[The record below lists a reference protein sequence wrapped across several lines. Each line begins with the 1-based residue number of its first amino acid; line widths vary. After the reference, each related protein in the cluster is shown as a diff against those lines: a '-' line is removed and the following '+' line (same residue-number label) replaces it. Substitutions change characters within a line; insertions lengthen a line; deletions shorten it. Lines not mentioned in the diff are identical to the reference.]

1 MSLDVHICKIISHKK
16 IAPDVYDVTVFSP
29 EIAKAAKPGQFLHIK
44 CGDEISM
51 PLRRPISICSASAET
66 VRFIYQ
72 VKGKGTEALTKENDS
87 LDILGPLGH
96 GFIIDNSA
104 FKKPAVIGG
113 GIGAYPL
120 LFLTQQLQNA
130 SVFMGFRTKE
140 LVTLE
145 DDFKMAAKEVK
156 IATDDGS
163 YGYHGFSIDLLKETL
178 GAGDADIV
186 YCCGPKPMLKAVAEL
201 CESLNV
207 KCQVSL
213 EERMGCGIGACLTC
227 SCETKTEGTWKYKRV
242 CKNGPVFWSDE
253 VVL

>member
-1 MSLDVHICKIISHKK
+1 MSLDTYICKILSHKE
-16 IAPDVYDVTVFSP
+16 IAPNVHDVTVHSP
-29 EIAKAAKPGQFLHIK
+29 EIAKNAVPGQFLHIK
-44 CGDEISM
+44 CGDEIAM
-51 PLRRPISICSASAET
+51 PLRRPISICSAGGEN

-72 VKGKGTEALTKENDS
+72 VKGKGTEALTKIEDT
-87 LDILGPLGH
+87 LDIIGPVGQ
-96 GFIIDNSA
+96 GFTIDNETY
-104 FKKPAVIGG
+104 KKPAVIGG

-120 LFLTQQLQNA
+120 LFLTQKLDNA

-145 DDFKMAAKEVK
+145 EDFRACSKNVK

-163 YGYHGFSIDLLKETL
+163 YGYKGYVASAMEKYLDENEC
-178 GAGDADIV
+178 DII
-186 YCCGPKPMLKAVAEL
+186 YCCGPKPMLKAVSEL
-201 CESLNV
+201 ALKYNI

-253 VVL
+253 VIL

>member
-1 MSLDVHICKIISHKK
+1 MSLDACICKILSKRE
-16 IAPDVYDVTVFSP
+16 IAPNVFDVTVEAP
-29 EIAKAAKPGQFLHIK
+29 EIAKNAVPGQFLHIK
-44 CGDEISM
+44 CGDEIAM
-51 PLRRPISICSASAET
+51 PLRRPISICSAGGSW
-66 VRFIYQ
+66 VRFIFQ
-72 VKGKGTEALTKENDS
+72 VKGKGTEALAKIDDE
-87 LDILGPLGH
+87 LDIIGPIGQ
-96 GFIIDNSA
+96 GFTIDNEKY
-104 FKKPAVIGG
+104 KKPAVIGG

-120 LFLTQQLQNA
+120 LYLTQKLKN
-130 SVFMGFRTKE
+130 STVYMGFRTKE

-145 DDFKMAAKEVK
+145 EDFKLASSDVK

-163 YGYHGFSIDLLKETL
+163 YGYGGFSIDLLK
-178 GAGDADIV
+178 DDIKKGEV
-186 YCCGPKPMLKAVAEL
+186 DIIYCCGPKPMLKAVKELAES
-201 CESLNV
+201 EGI

>member
-1 MSLDVHICKIISHKK
+1 MSSNVHICKILSSKE
-16 IAPDVYDVTVFSP
+16 IAPNVIDVTVYTP
-29 EIAKAAKPGQFLHIK
+29 EIAKAALPGQFLHIK
-44 CGDEISM
+44 CGDEIAM
-51 PLRRPISICSASAET
+51 PLRRPISICSATAET

-72 VKGKGTEALTKENDS
+72 VKGKGTEALTKLNGS

-96 GFIIDNSA
+96 GFTIDNET

-120 LFLTQQLQNA
+120 LFLTQKLNSA
-130 SVFMGFRTKE
+130 TVFMGFRTKS

-145 DDFKMAAKEVK
+145 DDFERCAKKVE

-163 YGYHGFSIDLLKETL
+163 YGYGGFSIDLLKKAIE
-178 GAGDADIV
+178 GGEVDII
-186 YCCGPKPMLKAVAEL
+186 YACGPKPMLSAIKALAEA
-201 CESLNV
+201 NGI

-227 SCETKTEGTWKYKRV
+227 SCETNASGTWKYKRV
-242 CKNGPVFWSDE
+242 CKNGPVFWSNE

>member
-1 MSLDVHICKIISHKK
+1 MSLDVHICKILSHRE
-16 IAPDVYDVTVFSP
+16 IAPNVYDVTVSAP
-29 EIAKAAKPGQFLHIK
+29 EIAEAAQPGQFLHIK
-44 CGDEISM
+44 CGDEIAM
-51 PLRRPISICSASAET
+51 PLRRPISICSAGSGC

-72 VKGKGTEALTKENDS
+72 VKGKGTEALTKINDS

-96 GFIIDNSA
+96 GFIIDNKTYKA
-104 FKKPAVIGG
+104 PAVIGG

-120 LFLTQQLQNA
+120 LYLTQKLSGA
-130 SVFMGFRTKE
+130 KVYMGFRTKE

-145 DDFKMAAKEVK
+145 ADFNMASSDVK

-163 YGYHGFSIDLLKETL
+163 YGYHGYSIELLENDLKENKI
-178 GAGDADIV
+178 DII
-186 YCCGPKPMLKAVAEL
+186 YTCGPKPMLAAVARLAEKYG
-201 CESLNV
+201 V